1 MRILL
6 IWLFFLNT
14 TSWAQKMTGFW
25 QGMLFSPNDE
35 TVLIPI
41 YLDIFV
47 TNGLVDGKIRIENK
61 EGASVYPVVGKYVN
75 NELELVAM
83 KAMWYYLP
91 EFSLSP
97 YIYSLKYNPQNGYL
111 EGSTD
116 RQDYRLVAYQSKGEI
131 SMSKTAYLPK
141 DWLLRFS
148 QELKDGISAP
158 QIRKQELLNFTFEP
172 IYFDYDQA
180 TIRAEYHTYLKELI
194 RMVKS
199 HSDLRIEIT
208 GHTDTDG
215 SDTYNLTLSKRRSEA
230 LLLFFSQNGLA
241 KDRVVISFKGE
252 REPVDKSQTSEGK
265 QRNRRVDFKFIW
277 ESLL

>member
-6 IWLFFLNT
+6 IILFFLNT
-14 TSWAQKMTGFW
+14 ASWAQKITGFW
-25 QGMLFSPNDE
+25 QGMLFSTTDE
-35 TVLIPI
+35 TALIPI

-61 EGASVYPVVGKYVN
+61 EGASVYPVVGKYAH
-75 NELELVAM
+75 NELELVTM

-116 RQDYRLVAYQSKGEI
+116 KQDYRLIAYQSKGEI

-158 QIRKQELLNFTFEP
+158 QIRKQELLNFTFQP
-172 IYFDYDQA
+172 IYFDVDQA
-180 TIRAEYHTYLKELI
+180 TIRAEYQAYLKELI

-208 GHTDTDG
+208 GHTDADG

-230 LLLFFSQNGLA
+230 LLLFFTQNGLA
-241 KDRVVISFKGE
+241 KDRMVISFKGE
-252 REPVDKSQTSEGK
+252 REPVDKSQTNEGK
-265 QRNRRVDFKFIW
+265 QRNRRVDFRFI
-277 ESLL
+277 

>member
-1 MRILL
+1 
-6 IWLFFLNT
+6 
-14 TSWAQKMTGFW
+14 MTGFW

-35 TVLIPI
+35 TVLIPV

-47 TNGLVDGKIRIENK
+47 SNGLIDGKIRIENK
-61 EGASVYPVVGKYVN
+61 EGAGVYPVVGKYSDN
-75 NELELVAM
+75 NMQLTTM
-83 KAMWYYLP
+83 KAMWHYLP

-97 YIYSLKYNPQNGYL
+97 YTYTLKYNPQNGYL
-111 EGSTD
+111 EGTTD
-116 RQDYRLVAYQSKGEI
+116 NQDYRFIAYQSNGEI

-141 DWLLRFS
+141 DWLVRFS

-158 QIRKQELLNFTFEP
+158 QVRKQELLQFSFQP

-180 TIRAEYHTYLKELI
+180 LIKSEYEAYLKELI

-215 SDTYNLTLSKRRSEA
+215 SDAYNLALSKKRSEA
-230 LLLFFSQNGLA
+230 LLSFFAANGLA
-241 KDRVVISFKGE
+241 KDRVVIQYKGE
-252 REPVDKSQTSEGK
+252 KEPVDQSNTDEGK
-265 QRNRRVDFKFIW
+265 QRNRRVDFRFI
-277 ESLL
+277 

>member
-6 IWLFFLNT
+6 ILLFFSNT
-14 TSWAQKMTGFW
+14 ASWAQKMTGFW

-41 YLDIFV
+41 YLDVFV

-61 EGASVYPVVGKYVN
+61 AGASVYPVVGKYAN
-75 NELELVAM
+75 NELELVTM

-111 EGSTD
+111 EGHTD
-116 RQDYRLVAYQSKGEI
+116 HQDYRFIAYQGSGEI
-131 SMSKTAYLPK
+131 LNNKTPYLPK
-141 DWLLRFS
+141 EWLQRFK
-148 QELKDGISAP
+148 QELADGVSAP
-158 QIRKQELLNFTFEP
+158 QIRKIELQNFAFKSV
-172 IYFDYDQA
+172 YFDYDQA
-180 TIRAEYHTYLKELI
+180 LIRPEYEAYLKELI

-208 GHTDTDG
+208 GHTDADG
-215 SDTYNLTLSKRRSEA
+215 PDGYNLALSRKRSEA
-230 LLLFFSQNGLA
+230 LLTFFAQNGLP
-241 KDRVVISFKGE
+241 KDRVVIKYKGE
-252 REPVDKSQTSEGK
+252 KEPVDQNKTEEGK
-265 QRNRRVDFKFIW
+265 QRNRRVDFRFI
-277 ESLL
+277 

>member
-6 IWLFFLNT
+6 IILFFLNT
-14 TSWAQKMTGFW
+14 ASWAQKMTGFW
-25 QGMLFSPNDE
+25 QGMLFSTNDE

-47 TNGLVDGKIRIENK
+47 TNGLVDGKIRMENK
-61 EGASVYPVVGKYVN
+61 EGASVYPVVGKYAN
-75 NELELVAM
+75 NELELVTM

-116 RQDYRLVAYQSKGEI
+116 KQDYRLIAYQSKGEI

-158 QIRKQELLNFTFEP
+158 QIRKQELMNFTFQP

-180 TIRAEYHTYLKELI
+180 TIRAEYQLYLKELI

-208 GHTDTDG
+208 GHTDADG
-215 SDTYNLTLSKRRSEA
+215 SDAYNLNLSKRRSEA
-230 LLLFFSQNGLA
+230 LLLFFTQNGLA

-252 REPVDKSQTSEGK
+252 REPVDHTQTDEGK
-265 QRNRRVDFKFIW
+265 QRNRRVDFKFI
-277 ESLL
+277 

>member
-6 IWLFFLNT
+6 ILLFFLNT
-14 TSWAQKMTGFW
+14 ASWGQKITGFW
-25 QGMLFSPNDE
+25 QGMLFSTTDE

-41 YLDIFV
+41 YLDIYV

-75 NELELVAM
+75 NELELVTM

-116 RQDYRLVAYQSKGEI
+116 KQDYRLIAYQSKGEI

-158 QIRKQELLNFTFEP
+158 QIRKQELLNFTFQP

-180 TIRAEYHTYLKELI
+180 TIRSEYQAYLKELI

-208 GHTDTDG
+208 GHTDADG

-230 LLLFFSQNGLA
+230 LLLFFTQNGLT

-252 REPVDKSQTSEGK
+252 REPVDHSQTHEGK
-265 QRNRRVDFKFIW
+265 QRNRRVDFKFI
-277 ESLL
+277 

>member
-6 IWLFFLNT
+6 IFLFFFNT
-14 TSWAQKMTGFW
+14 ASWAQKMTGFW
-25 QGMLFSPNDE
+25 QGMLFTPNDD
-35 TVLIPI
+35 TVLIPV

-47 TNGLVDGKIRIENK
+47 TNGMIDGKIRIENK
-61 EGASVYPVVGKYVN
+61 EGASVYPLVGKYAN
-75 NELELVAM
+75 NELELITK
-83 KAMWYYLP
+83 KAIWNYLP

-97 YIYSLKYNPQNGYL
+97 YIYKLKYNPENGYL
-111 EGSTD
+111 EGTTD
-116 RQDYRLVAYQSKGEI
+116 KQDYRFIAYQSKGEI
-131 SMSKTAYLPK
+131 SMNKTAYLPK

-158 QIRKQELLNFTFEP
+158 QIRKQELLNFTFQP

-180 TIRAEYHTYLKELI
+180 TIKTEYQTYLKELI

-208 GHTDTDG
+208 GHTDADG
-215 SDTYNLTLSKRRSEA
+215 SDAYNLDLSKRRSEA

-241 KDRVVISFKGE
+241 KDRVAISFKGE
-252 REPVDKSQTSEGK
+252 REPVDHTQTNEGK
-265 QRNRRVDFKFIW
+265 QRNRRVDFKFI
-277 ESLL
+277 